1 VAFYVKGMSLT
12 RRVKSE
18 TNCLL
23 CEKDLRHC
31 PGTAIMDDSGA
42 HVCSDDPDCILD
54 ISEHWFVAFDE
65 NSAPSQVEGV
75 PRAS

>member
-1 VAFYVKGMSLT
+1 
-12 RRVKSE
+12 
-18 TNCLL
+18 
-23 CEKDLRHC
+23 
-31 PGTAIMDDSGA
+31 MDDSGA